1 MTYFIEG
8 EGNGIRILNH
18 ALKNH
23 PNFYQ
28 KLNIERISIEIEN
41 FVDYENSRNKKNML
55 ELRKVLEKLER
66 YHTDLN
72 FLHRHF
78 FKELM
83 SDAISY
89 SKIEQINRKIASMTE
104 NCQVIGQ
111 DLISSNEFS
120 LAKAETVT
128 LSGFAKNVYNS
139 SDNLDIPL
147 DGVENNAAAKKEL
160 LFRSALSL
168 PEPHRLQKLGLGLF
182 LFVTASLVL
191 ASIVL
196 SVVLSQF
203 ATKDIIISR
212 ESCRPLGA
220 SSLLLGEL
228 RTTQALLEVF
238 GRNDSQSVQGFQFHK
253 TRLAAYSQSLQALID
268 QEKSSSNNIRN
279 YVNGKYE
286 ILIPALDAEGS
297 ISSTPLF
304 TTSTIQN
311 ATVFDIVH
319 MIMKHEQI
327 IFNYG
332 MDDYNKTLESF
343 SVMFLMLNR
352 DRAENAFQSYCLQS
366 VSDIKVSAGKYAN
379 AYLIFY
385 SCSVFIYLV
394 IGFII
399 VGVARY
405 QCSNSNQLIKLLEL
419 YISKNIIGKI
429 YHYLGKRGESDEYAA
444 RSNNSTIRPSTM
456 VVGYGFALIFCTVIC
471 LSLLCAGTITISNY
485 AASTIQSL
493 SRITKTLLLLQKV
506 QSRLAELFLFNKMD
520 GSSALN
526 DPKLAKLTNFSTMY
540 SEIHPLIQDLQ
551 QTWNTELSDLSKL
564 PSYNQYISSLTG
576 TSQCN
581 NTGNPKACDGLN
593 NGITNFVM
601 NSDQLSELLQSDS
614 YISSSK
620 EVFKN
625 YLDSFLTA
633 TDTTNLLL
641 EFLEYFIYLTA
652 KPDMVII
659 IVFSIFGIL
668 ETLIFGYF
676 LYSSCNSHWRDV
688 HQLRLMLNYIPWEIL
703 DANEKLRN
711 YVLHYDLSNGKGFL
725 GRSKM
730 KDDGSGGDEET
741 RVSNILNSAVDGVIL
756 CNEKG
761 EIDLF
766 NPSAQKMFGIKS
778 SDAKGMGVF
787 TLFDQEAVGKVKSII
802 DIMCK
807 NLALEDANE
816 KKNSDSIDIDCFRK
830 NQTKFPARINFFA
843 TLFGNNPVVTFF
855 VKDITSEKKQQTLL
869 EEEKKKSESLLL
881 NILPEAVALRL
892 KSGETYI
899 AEKFTDVTVF
909 FSDLVGFT
917 KLSSNMEPIDLV
929 KMLSVVVNEFDT
941 LTDKYGL
948 EKIKTI
954 GDAYFC
960 VGGHNNPQS
969 DHPERALRFAIDAMT
984 VIHNY
989 NVEQIKEIHNNP
1001 ELKRRLFADAKEGE
1015 DMSLENKQLNIRMGM
1030 NTGGVVAGVI
1040 GTKKFAYDLWGDTIN
1055 MASRMEST
1063 SLPGR
1068 VHMSEQL
1075 TNEYMTLGKGVCQ
1088 TYLLNNEHH
1097 QSSVLTIEE
1106 IEQLLGGQMK
1116 AIIEEVTD
1124 PFANIDLFRSDNYS
1138 FPKLVTNAEFVA
1150 AMKEFLTDFKTDIAE
1165 FYLTLINQFKSNANV
1180 SERYE
1185 VASTLVTT
1193 FLAEEAPRRLK
1204 FKFMKNAFGPFQLK
1218 FNQCNSSFCPVD
1230 LFDNFS
1236 NLSIKTLKPEFPKF
1250 LKSNP
1255 FLTFLKKLK
1264 KQDPDTLFKYLRV
1277 GKDGSSTHDSAEEED
1292 EKEFILFCEKCGT
1305 EIINLENHR
1314 FNDWE
1319 FDHRI
1324 EGMTTFADWRI
1335 HTETPEGKTYL
1346 SPEVDHNHLSNSRRH
1361 TQIKYHYTMDC
1372 SAEALFNLWIDPD
1385 YFKCRELTIE
1395 SSNLIDFVK
1404 VGKYAHAIY
1413 HEILKMSFPQQDRE
1427 LLHAYCCRK
1436 DPEQK
1441 RFLCVSRS
1449 INNPKVSEGSTYVRA
1464 EIKSAFMVEETDE
1477 NKCTYTYTIIY
1488 DPMGWLN
1495 ADHYFTTFKE
1505 SNKDVF
1511 HDELKKMV
1519 KERGAKKSH
1528 KPPEVGGLVDSL
1540 RYSIEMRSKKP

>member
-1 MTYFIEG
+1 
-8 EGNGIRILNH
+8 
-18 ALKNH
+18 
-23 PNFYQ
+23 
-28 KLNIERISIEIEN
+28 
-41 FVDYENSRNKKNML
+41 
-55 ELRKVLEKLER
+55 
-66 YHTDLN
+66 
-72 FLHRHF
+72 
-78 FKELM
+78 M
-83 SDAISY
+83 SDVINY
-89 SKIEQINRKIASMTE
+89 DKVEQINRKIASMTK
-104 NCQVIGQ
+104 NCQVMYENLMQSYGNVKKLLRLYAYFLENFVFDKESSQQLMTEALSIEDEEQNRRRRGSRIQKTNKIAPLKEIKESKDHSYGSGQ
-111 DLISSNEFS
+111 DLLSINEFS
-120 LAKAETVT
+120 LNKAENLS
-128 LSGFAKNVYNS
+128 LSGFGSKNMSGS
-139 SDNLDIPL
+139 SENLEIPL

-168 PEPHRLQKLGLGLF
+168 PEPHRLQKLGLGFFLF
-182 LFVTASLVL
+182 LTAFLVIS
-191 ASIVL
+191 SIVL
-196 SVVLSQF
+196 SVILSQF
-203 ATKDIIISR
+203 ATKDIITSR

-238 GRNDSQSVQGFQFHK
+238 GRMDDQALQGFKFHK
-253 TRLAAYSQSLQALID
+253 TRLRAYSQSLQALID
-268 QEKSSSNNIRN
+268 QEKSSSKNIQN
-279 YVNGKYE
+279 YVNEKYE
-286 ILIPALDAEGS
+286 ILIPALDSKGS
-297 ISSTPLF
+297 MTSTPLF

-319 MIMKHEQI
+319 MITNHEQI
-327 IFNYG
+327 IYNYG
-332 MDDYNKTLESF
+332 VDDYNKTLESF

-352 DRAENAFQSYCLQS
+352 DRAENAFQAFCLQA

-379 AYLIFY
+379 AYLIY
-385 SCSVFIYLV
+385 YACTVFVYLV
-394 IGFII
+394 IGCTI
-399 VGVARY
+399 VGVSKY

-429 YHYLGKRGESDEYAA
+429 YHYLGKRGDDEYAA
-444 RSNNSTIRPSTM
+444 RSNNSTIQPSTM
-456 VVGYGFALIFCTVIC
+456 VVVYGFALIFCTVIC
-471 LSLLCAGTITISNY
+471 LSLLCTGTITISNY
-485 AASTIQSL
+485 AATTIQSL
-493 SRITKTLLLLQKV
+493 SGITNTLLLLQKV

-520 GSSALN
+520 RSSSLN
-526 DPKLAKLTNFSTMY
+526 DPALAALTNFSTMY
-540 SEIHPLIQDLQ
+540 SEIHPLLQDLQ

-564 PSYNQYISSLTG
+564 PSYTQYISSLTG
-576 TSQCN
+576 TTQCN
-581 NTGNPKACDGLN
+581 ATNAMACDGLN
-593 NGITNFVM
+593 HWITTFVI
-601 NSDQLSELLQSDS
+601 NSDQLSETLQSDS
-614 YISSSK
+614 FVSSPK
-620 EVFKN
+620 TIFQN
-625 YLDSFLTA
+625 YMESFLTA
-633 TDTTNLLL
+633 TETTNRLLD
-641 EFLEYFIYLTA
+641 FLEYFIYLTA

-659 IVFSIFGIL
+659 ILFSIFGIL

-676 LYSSCNSHWRDV
+676 LYDACSSHWRNI

-741 RVSNILNSAVDGVIL
+741 RVSNMLNSAVDGVIL

-761 EIDLF
+761 EIELF

-778 SDAKGMGVF
+778 TDAKGMGVF
-787 TLFDQEAVGKVKSII
+787 TLFDQEAVGKVKII
-802 DIMCK
+802 IGIMCK
-807 NLALEDANE
+807 NLNLEYNND
-816 KKNSDSIDIDCFRK
+816 KQNSESVEIDCFRK

-899 AEKFTDVTVF
+899 AEKFLDVTVF

-929 KMLSVVVNEFDT
+929 KMLSVVVSEFDS

-969 DHPERALRFAIDAMT
+969 DHPERTLRFAIDAMT

-989 NVEQIKEIHNNP
+989 NVEQIKEIHTNP
-1001 ELKRRLFADAKEGE
+1001 ELKRRLFADVKEGE
-1015 DMSLENKQLNIRMGM
+1015 DMSLENKQFNIRMGM
-1030 NTGGVVAGVI
+1030 NTGSVVAGVI

-1068 VHMSEQL
+1068 VHLSRS
-1075 TNEYMTLGKGVCQ
+1075 
-1088 TYLLNNEHH
+1088 TYERVHDIGFDFEERR
-1097 QSSVLTIEE
+1097 VDVKE

-1116 AIIEEVTD
+1116 SIIEEVTD

-1138 FPKLVTNAEFVA
+1138 FPKLVTNVEFVA
-1150 AMKEFLTDFKTDIAE
+1150 AMKEYLTDFKTDIAD
-1165 FYLTLINQFKSNANV
+1165 FYLAVINQFKPNTNIA
-1180 SERYE
+1180 ERYA
-1185 VASTLVTT
+1185 VASHLVTT
-1193 FLAEEAPRRLK
+1193 FLAEDAPRRLK
-1204 FKFMKNAFGPFQLK
+1204 FKFMKNAFGPFELK
-1218 FNQCNSSFCPVD
+1218 FKQCNISFCPVD

-1236 NLSIKTLKPEFPKF
+1236 NLSVKTLKPEFPKF
-1250 LKSNP
+1250 LKSKP
-1255 FLTFLKKLK
+1255 FLTFLEKLK
-1264 KQDPDTLFKYLRV
+1264 KQDPDTLFKFLRV
-1277 GKDGSSTHDSAEEED
+1277 GKDGSSTHDSTEEED

-1319 FDHRI
+1319 FEHRI
-1324 EGMTTFADWRI
+1324 EGLTTFADWRVF
-1335 HTETPEGKTYL
+1335 TETPEGKTYL

-1372 SAEALFNLWIDPD
+1372 SAEALFNLWIDPE
-1385 YFKCRELTIE
+1385 YFKCRELTID

-1413 HEILKMSFPQQDRE
+1413 QEILKMSFPQQDRE
-1427 LLHAYCCRK
+1427 LIHAYCCRR
-1436 DPEQK
+1436 DPEHK

-1464 EIKSAFMVEETDE
+1464 EIKTAFMVEETAE

-1495 ADHYFTTFKE
+1495 ADHYFTTFKD
-1505 SNKDVF
+1505 SGKDVF

-1528 KPPEVGGLVDSL
+1528 KQPEIGGLVDSL
-1540 RYSIEMRSKKP
+1540 LYSIEMRSKKSTP